1 MKLELKTE
9 NEKYSNLFS
18 NFIKN
23 VIFLSL
29 IIIVCDVSLKLGNIS
44 KHYQINHNCKLISVE
59 KSSSN
64 FKKLSKLSKLKS
76 KQKIWQFCSEIIK

>member
-18 NFIKN
+18 QFIKN

-29 IIIVCDVSLKLGNIS
+29 IIIVCDVSLKLGKIS
-44 KHYQINHNCKLISVE
+44 KHYQINHNCKLLSVE

-76 KQKIWQFCSEIIK
+76 KQRIWEFCREFVK

>member
-1 MKLELKTE
+1 MKFEFKTE

-18 NFIKN
+18 QFIKN
-23 VIFLSL
+23 VFFLSL
-29 IIIVCDVSLKLGNIS
+29 IIIVSDVSLKLGNIS

-64 FKKLSKLSKLKS
+64 FKKLSKLSRLKS
-76 KQKIWQFCSEIIK
+76 KQRIWEFCKEFVK